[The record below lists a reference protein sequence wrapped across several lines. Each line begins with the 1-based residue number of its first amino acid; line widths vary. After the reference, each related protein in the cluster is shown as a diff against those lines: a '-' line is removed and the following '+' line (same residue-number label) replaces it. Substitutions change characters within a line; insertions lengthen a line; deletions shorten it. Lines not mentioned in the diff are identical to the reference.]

1 VSEGAGNVWER
12 PSWPTLSAPA
22 ADIQRRIVYDAAQLA
37 SIVLDV
43 LEAIQYQLTGP
54 NRLASLLWNRTQ
66 WRTAEEKKQ
75 KNGQASRPP
84 WRWRPLWEV
93 EAVVYLG
100 GASFVTGEILHVDGG
115 QSAGH

>member
-1 VSEGAGNVWER
+1 MSEGAGNVWER